1 MSIHAAEEFQQFKS
15 SPVANANG
23 KQQAPNLQRGL
34 AILEHLA
41 KLPGGLTVTQLSEL
55 LGFPTASVF
64 RIVNVLDELGYL
76 NRDPHSKKFFL
87 TNRFLLMGKP
97 QGNDKSLSE
106 CCLKSMRNIRKAT
119 GETTQLCCLVGTEM
133 VMLEQLISTHP
144 FKYSADLGARCPCYS
159 TAPGKAIAA
168 FFPDEEQVE
177 LVNAI
182 HFKKFTKTTITSK
195 KQFSKELAT
204 IRATGFAV
212 DRAEGLEGIHCVA
225 APIFDEHNYPV
236 AAITIAGPASRIPAD
251 EFETI
256 GSLICEGAHEAT
268 REFQHH

>member
-1 MSIHAAEEFQQFKS
+1 MSIHTAEEFQQVNS
-15 SPVANANG
+15 SPTTNTNG

-41 KLPGGLTVTQLSEL
+41 KLPDGLTVTQLSER

-87 TNRFLLMGKP
+87 TNRFLLLGKP

-168 FFPDEEQVE
+168 FLPDDEQAE

-182 HFKKFTKTTITSK
+182 RFKKFTKTTITSK
-195 KQFSKELAT
+195 SKFSKELTA
-204 IRATGFAV
+204 IRGAGFAV
-212 DRAEGLEGIHCVA
+212 DRAEGLEGIHCIA

-251 EFETI
+251 EFESI
-256 GSLICEGAHEAT
+256 GTLICAGARQAT
-268 REFQHH
+268 QEFQHH